1 MYVIPPSSHV
11 NDVIRRKGVAR
22 HEGRRDAD
30 GHTASRPALILVAD
44 GAPPPATVEHALG
57 DPQRFS
63 RRLHLRDWRLLL
75 DDDFDPAFEEAVIVI
90 AVLTTCGN
98 MDPWRRRP
106 RFGEV
111 MRRAILVAPLRPDA
125 GAAVVRACGLG
136 DFVPLDRIETALRPA
151 VDALARRI
159 REGRATA
166 SGLQDD
172 VTPSGRLQ

>member
-1 MYVIPPSSHV
+1 MHITPPPSHV
-11 NDVIRRKGVAR
+11 NDVIRRTGGAR

-44 GAPPPATVEHALG
+44 GAPPPASVEHAVG
-57 DPQRFS
+57 DPDRFS

-90 AVLTTCGN
+90 AVLTTCGT

-106 RFGEV
+106 RFAAV
-111 MRRAILVAPLRPDA
+111 MRRAILVAPLPPDA
-125 GAAVVRACGLG
+125 GAAVVGACGLG

-166 SGLQDD
+166 SDLQDD
-172 VTPSGRLQ
+172 ATPPKRFQ

>member
-1 MYVIPPSSHV
+1 MDVIPPSSHV

-125 GAAVVRACGLG
+125 GAAVITACGLG
-136 DFVPLDRIETALRPA
+136 AFVPLDRIETALRPA

-159 REGRATA
+159 REGRASA

>member
-1 MYVIPPSSHV
+1 MHITPPPSHV
-11 NDVIRRKGVAR
+11 NDVIRRTGGAR

-30 GHTASRPALILVAD
+30 GHTAIHPALILIAD
-44 GAPPPATVEHALG
+44 GAPPPASVEHAVG
-57 DPQRFS
+57 DPDRFS

-90 AVLTTCGN
+90 AVLTTCGT

-106 RFGEV
+106 RFAAV
-111 MRRAILVAPLRPDA
+111 MRRAILVAPLPPDA
-125 GAAVVRACGLG
+125 GAAVVGACGLG
-136 DFVPLDRIETALRPA
+136 DFVPVDRIETALRPA

-166 SGLQDD
+166 SDLQDD
-172 VTPSGRLQ
+172 ATPPKRFQ

>member
-1 MYVIPPSSHV
+1 MPMATQRS
-11 NDVIRRKGVAR
+11 
-22 HEGRRDAD
+22 
-30 GHTASRPALILVAD
+30 TPALILIAD
-44 GAPPPATVEHALG
+44 GAPPPASVEHAVG
-57 DPQRFS
+57 DPDRFS

-90 AVLTTCGN
+90 AVLTTCGT

-106 RFGEV
+106 RFAAV
-111 MRRAILVAPLRPDA
+111 MRRAILVAPLPPDA
-125 GAAVVRACGLG
+125 GAAVVGACGLG

-166 SGLQDD
+166 SDLQDD
-172 VTPSGRLQ
+172 ATPPKRFQ

>member
-1 MYVIPPSSHV
+1 VHITPPPSHV
-11 NDVIRRKGVAR
+11 NDVIRRTGGAR

-30 GHTASRPALILVAD
+30 GHTAIHPALILIAD
-44 GAPPPATVEHALG
+44 GAPPPASVEHAVG
-57 DPQRFS
+57 DPDRFS

-90 AVLTTCGN
+90 AVLTTCGT
-98 MDPWRRRP
+98 MDPWRWRP
-106 RFGEV
+106 RFAAV
-111 MRRAILVAPLRPDA
+111 MRRAILVAPLPPDA
-125 GAAVVRACGLG
+125 GAAVVGACGLG

-166 SGLQDD
+166 SDLQDD
-172 VTPSGRLQ
+172 ATPPKRFQ